1 MRDVKLYGHLG
12 KRFGKLFR
20 LDVASPAEAIL
31 ALKAQLAGFEQEMVK
46 DGRSY
51 HVFVGNQDISEAG
64 LILQSHNLPI
74 KIVPVVAGAGGK
86 GVLQTIVGATLIAIS
101 FLPIPGVQPLFSIGV
116 SLILGG
122 VAQMLTPNP
131 KATNLNNAN
140 ANPSYAF
147 NGPINT
153 TAQGNPV
160 PILYGR
166 LIVGSQVVSVGLSV
180 EQLR

>member
-12 KRFGKLFR
+12 KRYGKLFR
-20 LDVASPAEAIL
+20 LDVASPAEAIR
-31 ALKAQLAGFEQEMVK
+31 ALKVQLAGFEQEMVK

-64 LILQSHNLPI
+64 LTLQSHNLPI

-86 GVLQTIVGATLIAIS
+86 GVLQTIVGATLIAIGL
-101 FLPIPGVQPLFSIGV
+101 FTGFQPLVSIGA
-116 SLILGG
+116 SLVLGG

-131 KATNLNNAN
+131 KAANLNSADS
-140 ANPSYAF
+140 NPSYSF
-147 NGPINT
+147 NGPVNT

-166 LIVGSQVVSVGLSV
+166 LIVGSQVISVGLSV